1 MSSRSKEIR
10 FVLRPAVYTDLPAV
24 ERIAGASPVGVISL
38 PRSRDKLFDKIASS
52 QASLAAD
59 VVGCGEESYFFVL
72 ERSDDHEVVG
82 TCAIVASAGF
92 EEPVYHFRNDA
103 LIHSSRE
110 LDIHHR
116 VHVLSLCHDLTG
128 ATLLTSFVL
137 DPRLKF
143 GSTPELLSRARMLF
157 IAAHRQRFSDH
168 VVSAMLGPCDD
179 EGRAPFWD
187 ALGRHFF
194 GIDYPLAEF
203 YCGVKGRSFIAE
215 LLPQHPIYV
224 PLLPPD
230 AQDAIGQIHP
240 FSRLPCEILMR
251 EGFDTERY
259 VDIFDGGAV
268 VQARTEEIRTVA
280 QHRKATVR
288 MHPLGEAAAEY
299 LIANLE
305 LPGFRATAAR
315 AAFDA
320 VKGEVWLAEQD
331 CTLLGIGEGT
341 SVVLAPL

>member
-1 MSSRSKEIR
+1 MSEDALR
-10 FVLRPAVYTDLPAV
+10 FALRPAVYTDLPAV

-38 PRSRDKLFDKIASS
+38 PRSRDKLFDKIAAS
-52 QASLAAD
+52 QAALAAD
-59 VVGCGEESYFFVL
+59 VAGCGEESYFFVL
-72 ERSDDHEVVG
+72 ERSTDREVVG

-92 EEPVYHFRNDA
+92 DEPVYHFRNDT
-103 LIHSSRE
+103 LIHACRE

-137 DPRLKF
+137 DPQYRF
-143 GSTPELLSRARMLF
+143 GSTAELLSRARMLF
-157 IAAHRQRFSDH
+157 IAAHRHRFSDH

-179 EGRAPFWD
+179 EGHSPLWD

-215 LLPQHPIYV
+215 LMPQHPIYV

-280 QHRKATVR
+280 QHRRATVR
-288 MHPLGEAAAEY
+288 IHPLGSAAAEY

-305 LPGFRATAAR
+305 LADFRASVAR

-320 VKGEVWLAEQD
+320 IKGEVWIAEDD
-331 CTLLGIGEGT
+331 CARLGVVEGA